1 MFKPLQIVAAS
12 LLVAASAAQAASVV
26 SSQGVTFTYDAL
38 DADSF
43 TLRIQNA
50 PAATG
55 NWGPATH
62 LGFLAFKD
70 LGSFAT
76 LSGVQVSLDTGAGTS
91 WSFTTG
97 ELTGQGCGKNK
108 VNGLAGLCIDAPQ
121 DLQLS
126 NDMLLTVNLQGTGI
140 QLSSDGTPHLKV
152 GFTALSA
159 TGNRPASY
167 ALVGDLLSQPMA
179 TSGVVSSVPEPASV
193 AMLCLGLAVL
203 GAANRRRHA

>member
-1 MFKPLQIVAAS
+1 MLKPLQIAAAT
-12 LLVAASAAQAASVV
+12 LLLAAGAAHATSVV
-26 SSQGVTFTYDAL
+26 SSQGVTFSYDAL

-62 LGFLAFKD
+62 LGFLALKD

-76 LSGVQVSLDTGAGTS
+76 LSSVQVSLNTGASTA

-97 ELTGQGCGKNK
+97 ELTGQGCGRSKA
-108 VNGLAGLCIDAPQ
+108 NGAAGFCIDAPQ
-121 DLQLS
+121 DLPLS

-159 TGNRPASY
+159 NGNRPASY

-179 TSGVVSSVPEPASV
+179 TSGVVSSVPEPSSV

-203 GAANRRRHA
+203 GAASRRRA